1 MFVGFWPRFLPPALG
16 RFWMLGRLEHFALGS
31 WLCKH
36 FAQDAFTRDFTIPC
50 RRSRDKT
57 CYLQRSFVFQQSNL
71 TTYSM
76 LRMLLCKIVVRLK
89 VPASPTVAQRCL
101 SPNPGDSVGKSSAV
115 ICGAALYALGFP
127 AQNRH
132 ATRNSDLKFW
142 KTRGQR
148 RHEASQLSAHGHQCL
163 DRIWHHRAGSQPDIH
178 LLCYRTCRQGMSRST
193 SSFKEHTALRRKHKC
208 SLTQPATHGTL
219 PRLSSMNTFL
229 WNFEVLQ
236 CSEMLFSCSFPAD
249 GTQPRYG
256 QTSSLH
262 PPLASKYLKVQA
274 LLTLPLPGLAC
285 HITAL
290 TASALHPNSVWTLPL
305 PHWYTSW
312 YIVLRIE
319 TATQMSGS
327 SS

>member
-1 MFVGFWPRFLPPALG
+1 MFFDFWPWFLPPALG

-76 LRMLLCKIVVRLK
+76 LRMLLCKIVARLK

-101 SPNPGDSVGKSSAV
+101 SPNPGDSVGKSSAAV

-142 KTRGQR
+142 GTR
-148 RHEASQLSAHGHQCL
+148 RHEASPL
-163 DRIWHHRAGSQPDIH
+163 GSRPSVLGSYLAPPGWIP
-178 LLCYRTCRQGMSRST
+178 T
-193 SSFKEHTALRRKHKC
+193 SSICYAIEHVVKECQAHQALRRKHKC

-229 WNFEVLQ
+229 SNFEVLQ
-236 CSEMLFSCSFPAD
+236 FVRLTIPMFWNVVLMFFSRQC
-249 GTQPRYG
+249 TQPRYG

-274 LLTLPLPGLAC
+274 LPTLPLPGYQALHATSQLWPPALFTQTVSEPCRC
-285 HITAL
+285 HIDI
-290 TASALHPNSVWTLPL
+290 HRD
-305 PHWYTSW
+305 TSC
-312 YIVLRIE
+312 Y
-319 TATQMSGS
+319 A
-327 SS
+327 

>member
-132 ATRNSDLKFW
+132 ATRNNDLKFW
-142 KTRGQR
+142 KTR

-178 LLCYRTCRQGMSRST
+178 LLCYRTCRGQGAHQAHQASRST
-193 SSFKEHTALRRKHKC
+193 
-208 SLTQPATHGTL
+208 
-219 PRLSSMNTFL
+219 RLWGASTSVAWLSQQLM
-229 WNFEVLQ
+229 E
-236 CSEMLFSCSFPAD
+236 LFQGCP
-249 GTQPRYG
+249 Q
-256 QTSSLH
+256 
-262 PPLASKYLKVQA
+262 
-274 LLTLPLPGLAC
+274 
-285 HITAL
+285 
-290 TASALHPNSVWTLPL
+290 WTLFCETLRSSNVLKCCSHVLFPMARNQDTAKHL
-305 PHWYTSW
+305 PCIH
-312 YIVLRIE
+312 L
-319 TATQMSGS
+319 
-327 SS
+327 

>member
-142 KTRGQR
+142 KTR
-148 RHEASQLSAHGHQCL
+148 RHEAQLSRLTAISAWIVFGTTGLDPNLTSICYAIEHVVVKEHIKLIKLQGAHG
-163 DRIWHHRAGSQPDIH
+163 
-178 LLCYRTCRQGMSRST
+178 
-193 SSFKEHTALRRKHKC
+193 
-208 SLTQPATHGTL
+208 
-219 PRLSSMNTFL
+219 
-229 WNFEVLQ
+229 FE
-236 CSEMLFSCSFPAD
+236 A
-249 GTQPRYG
+249 
-256 QTSSLH
+256 
-262 PPLASKYLKVQA
+262 QA
-274 LLTLPLPGLAC
+274 Q
-285 HITAL
+285 
-290 TASALHPNSVWTLPL
+290 V
-305 PHWYTSW
+305 
-312 YIVLRIE
+312 
-319 TATQMSGS
+319 
-327 SS
+327 

>member
-1 MFVGFWPRFLPPALG
+1 MFFGFWPWFLPPALG

-101 SPNPGDSVGKSSAV
+101 SPNPVRWSAV
-115 ICGAALYALGFP
+115 LRSTL
-127 AQNRH
+127 
-132 ATRNSDLKFW
+132 W
-142 KTRGQR
+142 
-148 RHEASQLSAHGHQCL
+148 ASQLRIAMPPAIATWNSQGHEDTKL
-163 DRIWHHRAGSQPDIH
+163 LSSLSSRPSVLGSYLAPPGWIPTSGH
-178 LLCYRTCRQGMSRST
+178 PFALLCYRTCRGKGMSRST

-208 SLTQPATHGTL
+208 SLTQPATDGTL

-236 CSEMLFSCSFPAD
+236 CSEMLFSCSFPANARNQD
-249 GTQPRYG
+249 TAK
-256 QTSSLH
+256 H
-262 PPLASKYLKVQA
+262 
-274 LLTLPLPGLAC
+274 LPCIHL
-285 HITAL
+285 
-290 TASALHPNSVWTLPL
+290 
-305 PHWYTSW
+305 
-312 YIVLRIE
+312 
-319 TATQMSGS
+319 
-327 SS
+327 